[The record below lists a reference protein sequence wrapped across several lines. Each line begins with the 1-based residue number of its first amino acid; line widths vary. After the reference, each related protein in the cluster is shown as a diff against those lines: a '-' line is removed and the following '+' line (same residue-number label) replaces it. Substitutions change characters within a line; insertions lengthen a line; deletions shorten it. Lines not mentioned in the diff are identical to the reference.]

1 MWNLILLI
9 LFIGIVGVILFN
21 AFHKEENN
29 GLRLYIISVSILIT
43 LVIIINN
50 ILLDKG
56 SLNRFQKQAADE
68 IIHTMPP
75 ERNLKT
81 IVTVPKDIYICY
93 KTKDLPPYVALN
105 WEKLNPGYKVQ
116 IYDDK
121 DCEEFLLH
129 EYGQTYA
136 KLFKSI
142 PDGPIRADFWRICM
156 IYARGG
162 VYTDADVEPLVP
174 MKDFVNPNAS
184 FVICMNPA
192 SKVGTNPHFM
202 VATPKHP
209 ILKICMDI
217 YLKMYK
223 EGVKYSYWGWS
234 ITGIMYKTMKKYIP
248 NFEHREGLQKGKYG
262 FIIQILK
269 EITFSDPTK
278 DYIMYKGIKVLNNR
292 YKSYSGH
299 QFN

>member
-9 LFIGIVGVILFN
+9 LFIGITSVILFN
-21 AFHKEENN
+21 TFHKENI
-29 GLRLYIISVSILIT
+29 GSRLYIISVSILIA

-50 ILLDKG
+50 ILLDKN
-56 SLNRFQKQAADE
+56 SLNRFQKQAIDE

-129 EYGQTYA
+129 EYGQTHA

-174 MKDFVNPNAS
+174 IGSQPPLHS
-184 FVICMNPA
+184 G
-192 SKVGTNPHFM
+192 GTE
-202 VATPKHP
+202 TP
-209 ILKICMDI
+209 
-217 YLKMYK
+217 
-223 EGVKYSYWGWS
+223 YS
-234 ITGIMYKTMKKYIP
+234 
-248 NFEHREGLQKGKYG
+248 
-262 FIIQILK
+262 
-269 EITFSDPTK
+269 
-278 DYIMYKGIKVLNNR
+278 
-292 YKSYSGH
+292 
-299 QFN
+299 